1 MSWQSLTVQSPTTL
15 GTMPTT
21 VYWCDTARATFQ
33 HGVDMGSVVTG
44 VLSIQAIM
52 LSADQWV
59 AMEVQHAPDVHGQ
72 DAFSF
77 AARRAR
83 DPQRAARLKTMR
95 QRMGH
100 ALEQHSKPLGLA
112 GLRLRAGLSQQQ
124 LAHLMDTQQPS
135 VARWERE
142 PTSMRVGTMLR
153 LAKVLGVDEGTMA
166 AAISAQQLNEE
177 LSHA

>member
-1 MSWQSLTVQSPTTL
+1 
-15 GTMPTT
+15 MPTT

-52 LSADQWV
+52 LRADQWV